1 MGKKAINAAVYPR
14 RNDSPERM
22 IRRFTKRVKK
32 LGIIDEIKKRR
43 YYEKPSIAKRRKA
56 AERKRMLERLE
67 KKAKARKKTNY
78 RKRRRQS

>member
-1 MGKKAINAAVYPR
+1 MANKGINAAIYPR
-14 RNDSPERM
+14 RNDTPERM
-22 IRRFTKRVKK
+22 IRRFTKKVKK